1 MLTIDLTHITG
12 DIICLNQ
19 TVRGQGDPPTP
30 GATPTML
37 DGEGGG
43 PKHGVPASDGD
54 IGGVAGHLVHLGH
67 GDVGHAGAGHHAG
80 WQLDCHPG
88 Q

>member
-1 MLTIDLTHITG
+1 
-12 DIICLNQ
+12 
-19 TVRGQGDPPTP
+19 
-30 GATPTML
+30 ML
-37 DGEGGG
+37 DSEGGG

-54 IGGVAGHLVHLGH
+54 IGGVAGHMVHLGH